1 MENEEKNGYAW
12 KILAIVLIAGLLAG
26 ILGGALGAQIFIK
39 SGPEGPEGPQ
49 GPEGE
54 QGEEGP
60 EGPQGIPGINGTD
73 SILQVLQ
80 NRNDTQIE
88 TTGYAEL
95 QWHNLSDFDSS
106 METVINIQENS
117 RIFAQFT
124 ATHQF
129 EALATIWVR
138 IVIDNHYNSS
148 TYECSGGPPASG
160 TYTMVG
166 HIEFLTDSLNAGP
179 HTVRVQFQRELAGS
193 QSILD
198 RALTVFEIA
207 SN

>member
-1 MENEEKNGYAW
+1 MEKEEKNGYPW
-12 KILAIVLIAGLLAG
+12 KILALVLIGGLLAG
-26 ILGGALGAQIFIK
+26 ILGGALSAQIFGK
-39 SGPEGPEGPQ
+39 LGPQ
-49 GPEGE
+49 GPQGE

-60 EGPQGIPGINGTD
+60 EGPQGLPGINGTN

-80 NRNDTQIE
+80 NRNGTEIE
-88 TTGYAEL
+88 ISGYAEL

-106 METVINIQENS
+106 METVITIQENS

-129 EALATIWVR
+129 EALATLWVR
-138 IVIDNHYNSS
+138 IVIDNNYNSS
-148 TYECSGGPPASG
+148 TYVCSGGPPASG
-160 TYTMVG
+160 TYVMVG

-179 HTVRVQFQRELAGS
+179 HTIKVQFQRELTGS

-198 RALTVFEIA
+198 RALTAFEIA
-207 SN
+207 AN

>member
-12 KILAIVLIAGLLAG
+12 KILAIVLVAGLLAG
-26 ILGGALGAQIFIK
+26 ILGGALGAQIFVK

-49 GPEGE
+49 GE

-60 EGPQGIPGINGTD
+60 EGPQGVPGTNGTD

-80 NRNDTQIE
+80 NRNGTQIE
-88 TTGYAEL
+88 ISGYAEL

-106 METVINIQENS
+106 METVVNIQENS

-124 ATHQF
+124 GTHQL
-129 EALATIWVR
+129 EPPATIWVR
-138 IVIDNHYNSS
+138 IVIDNNYNSS
-148 TYECSGGPPASG
+148 TYVCSVGPPASG
-160 TYTMVG
+160 TYAMVG
-166 HIEFLTDSLNAGP
+166 HIEFLTDSLNVGP
-179 HTVRVQFQRELAGS
+179 HTIKVQFQRELAGS